1 VSADPTHRGRFAV
14 MVPRGSDLEV
24 YVTSDSGKTWTG
36 PAVIDATDAD
46 HPWFDFGS
54 NGVLGL
60 MWRTTAGNAYSAVSF
75 DHGRSFSAPLR
86 VNAVTEPAGQY
97 GPPGDRWS
105 DITVAGGFAY
115 ITWSD
120 GRDGAPLDGILA
132 KVPLRLYQ
140 HPVS

>member
-1 VSADPTHRGRFAV
+1 
-14 MVPRGSDLEV
+14 
-24 YVTSDSGKTWTG
+24 
-36 PAVIDATDAD
+36 
-46 HPWFDFGS
+46 
-54 NGVLGL
+54 
-60 MWRTTAGNAYSAVSF
+60 
-75 DHGRSFSAPLR
+75 
-86 VNAVTEPAGQY
+86 VTEPAGQY